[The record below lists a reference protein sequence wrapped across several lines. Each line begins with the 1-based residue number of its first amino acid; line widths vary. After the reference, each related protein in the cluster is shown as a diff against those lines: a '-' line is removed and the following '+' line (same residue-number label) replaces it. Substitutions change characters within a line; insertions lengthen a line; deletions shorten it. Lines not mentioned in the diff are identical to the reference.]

1 MIKLKNGRVGK
12 KLVTILYTPV
22 IKMTSFDCSFMH
34 FISNHQDERKLGK
47 RMREE
52 VIEFKNNLGTFVG
65 SVISTSGVTP
75 YAPKTSQWAEMLD
88 SEAKIPGLSY

>member
-1 MIKLKNGRVGK
+1 MGGLGKN
-12 KLVTILYTPV
+12 LVATLFTTV
-22 IKMTSFDCSFMH
+22 IKMTSFDCSFIH
-34 FISNHQDERKLGK
+34 FVSNHQDERKLGK

>member
-1 MIKLKNGRVGK
+1 
-12 KLVTILYTPV
+12 
-22 IKMTSFDCSFMH
+22 MTSFDCSFMH
-34 FISNHQDERKLGK
+34 FISNHQDERNG
-47 RMREE
+47 EE